1 MRTFVACMIAASVAA
16 SASAQETQPADP
28 DAKRPYSTN
37 GWELTWADEFD
48 GNGSPDERFWSHEVG
63 FLRNHEPQYYTTNRL
78 ENCRLQDGVLVL
90 TARKEQW
97 PNPDWVDRRLGGWK
111 RQREFAD
118 YTSASIKTAGKKSF
132 LYGRIEVRAQMPS
145 SIGAWPAIW
154 TLGESIRLPKDDP
167 GYWNW
172 PACGEIDIVEL
183 WANQSNRVA
192 SCLHTSKDAT
202 REKGPHAVIG
212 GGDLQLKPEEA
223 PWNGFHT
230 YTLDWDEDNVYM
242 YYDGRQYGRG
252 KLSRGDWP
260 DGQNPFRKPHY
271 LILNLALGGYGNAV
285 SEKSVF
291 PMEFKVDY
299 VRYFQKRD

>member
-1 MRTFVACMIAASVAA
+1 
-16 SASAQETQPADP
+16 
-28 DAKRPYSTN
+28 
-37 GWELTWADEFD
+37 
-48 GNGSPDERFWSHEVG
+48 
-63 FLRNHEPQYYTTNRL
+63 
-78 ENCRLQDGVLVL
+78 
-90 TARKEQW
+90 
-97 PNPDWVDRRLGGWK
+97 
-111 RQREFAD
+111 
-118 YTSASIKTAGKKSF
+118 
-132 LYGRIEVRAQMPS
+132 MPS
-145 SIGAWPAIW
+145 SIGAWPRS
-154 TLGESIRLPKDDP
+154 GRSESIRLPKDDP

-271 LILNLALGGYGNAV
+271 LILNLARATATRHREVRLPDGIQSRLRALL
-285 SEKSVF
+285 SEARLIRVF
-291 PMEFKVDY
+291 RSSLTSSEAS
-299 VRYFQKRD
+299 RSGR